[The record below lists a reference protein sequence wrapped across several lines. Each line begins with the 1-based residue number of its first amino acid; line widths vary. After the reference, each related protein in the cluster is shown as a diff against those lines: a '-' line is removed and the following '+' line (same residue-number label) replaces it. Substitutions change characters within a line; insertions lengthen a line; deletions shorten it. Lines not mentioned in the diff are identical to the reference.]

1 MKELKEIK
9 KLVRLFKNTDYKV
22 LFMALC
28 VNEKLDY
35 LDELEDL
42 NGSDLERLEEIYN
55 KYMENDGITG
65 LLNADLM
72 DELFKEVE

>member
-72 DELFKEVE
+72 DELFK